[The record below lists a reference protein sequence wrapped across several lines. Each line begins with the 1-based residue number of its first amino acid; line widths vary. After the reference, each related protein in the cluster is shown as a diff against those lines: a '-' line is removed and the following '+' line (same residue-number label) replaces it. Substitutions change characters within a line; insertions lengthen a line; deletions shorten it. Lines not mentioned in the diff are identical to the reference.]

1 MKKRTMFKG
10 VKAKSLKQPL
20 AWIAVAAVIF
30 GAGYW
35 TGSHRALDR
44 YHKLYPERTYD
55 DSYAAA
61 PAAPRS
67 ASPRPA
73 PHAAV
78 RVTPVTP
85 AAPSV
90 PATPRA
96 ERPAV
101 KRVGPAKL
109 AIVLDDWGNDKRL
122 LRDLLAIKRPMTVA
136 ILPHLEHSTA
146 IAREARAAGLGTM
159 LHLPMQAKSKGAP
172 QEPDTILTTSTD
184 AEIRRTIDRALAD
197 VPGVEGVNNHQGSA
211 ATSDERVMRSVLKHL
226 KEKKLFFIDSFVIA
240 STVAADVAAEMGVP
254 HDKRDVFIDN
264 VNEVEAVKTQLRKAV
279 EEALRSGEAVAI
291 GHDRRVTLR
300 AIAELVDEIEAQGV
314 RLVYARDLVRAS

>member
-1 MKKRTMFKG
+1 MTKRTMFKG
-10 VKAKSLKQPL
+10 VKAKSFKKPL
-20 AWIAVAAVIF
+20 AWVAVAAALF
-30 GAGYW
+30 GAGYY

-44 YHKLYPERTYD
+44 YHRLYPERTYD
-55 DSYAAA
+55 DSYAQT
-61 PAAPRS
+61 PAAPRP
-67 ASPRPA
+67 ASPRPV

-78 RVTPVTP
+78 RVTPAP
-85 AAPSV
+85 AV
-90 PATPRA
+90 PAQRTTPRA
-96 ERPAV
+96 ERPVV
-101 KRVGPAKL
+101 KRTGPAKL

-122 LRDLLAIKRPMTVA
+122 LRDLIAIKRPVTVA

-146 IAREARAAGLGTM
+146 IAREARAAGLCTM

-172 QEPDTILTTSTD
+172 QEPDTILTTSPEAD
-184 AEIRRTIDRALAD
+184 IRRTIDRALAD

-211 ATSDERVMRSVLKHL
+211 ATSDERVMRTVLKHL
-226 KEKKLFFIDSFVIA
+226 KEKRLFFIDSFVIS
-240 STVAADVAAEMGVP
+240 STVAADIAAELGIP

-279 EEALRSGEAVAI
+279 DEALRSGEAVAI
-291 GHDRRVTLR
+291 GHDRRATLK